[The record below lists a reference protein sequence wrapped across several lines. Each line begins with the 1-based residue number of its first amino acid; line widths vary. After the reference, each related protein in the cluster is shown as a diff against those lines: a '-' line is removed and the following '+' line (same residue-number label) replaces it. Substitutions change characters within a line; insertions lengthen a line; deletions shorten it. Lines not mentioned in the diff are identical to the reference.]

1 MLSHL
6 KSGDALLVA
15 CAASSMPSPVLE
27 PLLAALEADAH
38 SEAALWYT
46 EAVQVIRTCVLDGDQ
61 DGLHALEKHVTQ
73 RFHTTVAQNESSLP
87 PWRTAA
93 RLMSMI
99 FAQGGWKVA
108 ETFGAAWIQRT
119 HSHLEQSAQRCR
131 SAGALAALDPL
142 SQLVLFMSEH
152 LMGRESTAHPEYH
165 RVVVAPWI
173 SKWGQA
179 VVTVLELAAVQPLS
193 CVTVPAMSRLMDAL
207 ALHVELYAHT
217 YRTLTPRIH
226 ALCMQWLFGAFSSSA
241 VSGGE
246 PLPDALERS
255 AMALLAS
262 LHLTG
267 ALTSDASM
275 LSSAAS
281 GKVSQAQLWAA
292 TITEMLDATMLAMH
306 GSVPSMDWYALG
318 LDVSSAQPRAL
329 AWESPSSDYHE
340 GIPCS
345 VCRCEHLLGS
355 PTSGA
360 MGMVPLYLTM
370 PTPRTVPVPLTR
382 CIALAH
388 AMMQART
395 SDRATVDQA
404 RLEAS
409 SAPKLRWLGIQFLV
423 QLVLAFHEATWPL
436 LHGSGVLRTLCTL
449 AETERGSLRLVA
461 VRALHVLLSRGTCQD
476 GLHCLAGAGVP
487 LDPASAL
494 VQRMARVAILPLSE
508 LLVLEPELWTPELPF
523 KRPRSFDSDTISQVD
538 RVPQDAML
546 VKAPLAWEMASAAA
560 HVLVH
565 VFPYISTSAAPGHR
579 DLARTGALA
588 LLGACEAV
596 LGARLVD
603 AMASTQVEAGAQL
616 VQALSQLVM
625 AHHNSLVSHIL
636 ARVYGVLTRGAQS
649 SIPILRATSQDALTG
664 MLPIVRPRA
673 PPLVDAVDS
682 HALEERIDADGTDHI
697 PMPLP
702 GWRGPAAAMTEMA
715 HVDDVVPV
723 QQASL
728 PATEKA
734 AVEDPAAFIKA
745 PATTS
750 LPNPVPRPAPVPVP
764 AAAERAV
771 PSNVPDVPSAP
782 LSAAP
787 PSLQESRATAPAPTL
802 SSSTEESA
810 PLNDTDDEA
819 LPDLHMDVTDDES
832 EEA

>member
-1 MLSHL
+1 
-6 KSGDALLVA
+6 
-15 CAASSMPSPVLE
+15 MPSPVLE

-87 PWRTAA
+87 PWRTAT

-142 SQLVLFMSEH
+142 SQLVLFMSEN
-152 LMGRESTAHPEYH
+152 LMGRESTTHPEYH

-193 CVTVPAMSRLMDAL
+193 CATVPAMSRLMDAL
-207 ALHVELYAHT
+207 ALHVELYART

-226 ALCMQWLFGAFSSSA
+226 ALCMQLLFGAFSSPA
-241 VSGGE
+241 VSGGG
-246 PLPDALERS
+246 PLPDALTRS

-306 GSVPSMDWYALG
+306 GSVPSMDWYAIG
-318 LDVSSAQPRAL
+318 LDVASAQPRAL
-329 AWESPSSDYHE
+329 AWEPPSSDYHE

-345 VCRCEHLLGS
+345 VRRFEHLLGS

-370 PTPRTVPVPLTR
+370 PTPRTVPVPLSR

-395 SDRATVDQA
+395 SLDRATVDQA

-409 SAPKLRWLGIQFLV
+409 AAPKLRWLGIQLLV

-461 VRALHVLLSRGTCQD
+461 VRALHVLLSRGACQS
-476 GLHCLAGAGVP
+476 GLHCLVGAGVP
-487 LDPASAL
+487 LDPASPL
-494 VQRMARVAILPLSE
+494 VQRMARVAILSLSE

-546 VKAPLAWEMASAAA
+546 VKAPLAWEMACAAA

-636 ARVYGVLTRGAQS
+636 ARVYGVLARGAQS

-723 QQASL
+723 QQASF
-728 PATEKA
+728 PSTEKA
-734 AVEDPAAFIKA
+734 GVEDPASSIGA

-750 LPNPVPRPAPVPVP
+750 LPVPVPPPTPTPAPAPAPVPT
-764 AAAERAV
+764 AAERTV
-771 PSNVPDVPSAP
+771 PSNLPDVPSVP
-782 LSAAP
+782 PSAAHT
-787 PSLQESRATAPAPTL
+787 SMQEPRAAAPASTL
-802 SSSTEESA
+802 STTEVTA

-832 EEA
+832 DEA